1 MIRGPPPATLPTG
14 PPGLPGPSGLPAG
27 PPAVGPAPVPP
38 PSTPSTELKKKHL
51 SSPPRFRGFFPGATP
66 PSIPTAPSSSV
77 NNATLPQTLGPS
89 PKDLPRR
96 WLKGGRSLWRT

>member
-38 PSTPSTELKKKHL
+38 PSTPSTELKKNT
-51 SSPPRFRGFFPGATP
+51 SPPPRAFEDFFRG
-66 PSIPTAPSSSV
+66 
-77 NNATLPQTLGPS
+77 
-89 PKDLPRR
+89 PRP
-96 WLKGGRSLWRT
+96 LLSLLRHRPV